1 MNNIQTENSLPHSV
15 SIKDRASISVT
26 GVTEVISFDDSS
38 IVLKTGQGGMA
49 IEGSSLKIDRLSV
62 ENGEISADG
71 KIDSVYYFS
80 AGKKEKSGFLRGMFR

>member
-1 MNNIQTENSLPHSV
+1 MNNIQTEIYLPHSV
-15 SIKDRASISVT
+15 SIKDRSSISIT

-38 IVLKTGQGGMA
+38 IVLKTAQGGMA

-62 ENGEISADG
+62 ENGELSADG

-80 AGKKEKSGFLRGMFR
+80 VSKKEKSGILRGMFK